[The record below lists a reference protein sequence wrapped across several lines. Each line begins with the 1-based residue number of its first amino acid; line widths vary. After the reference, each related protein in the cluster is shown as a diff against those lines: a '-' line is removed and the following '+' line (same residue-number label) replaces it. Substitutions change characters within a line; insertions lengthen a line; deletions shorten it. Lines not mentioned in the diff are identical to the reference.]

1 MEFLQM
7 SASFGRIILAHAL
20 TFSLNENLKSSRAF
34 VLFHEKICEIFH
46 FINFYEIAL
55 WNICSDFQPKLEFK
69 IQHCLWPFSML
80 KCVKITSFTSFYEIA
95 LWNSLKHQPNS
106 EGEFWHMLKLL
117 AQIGIKN

>member
-20 TFSLNENLKSSRAF
+20 TFSLNENLKFSRAF

-55 WNICSDFQPKLEFK
+55 WNS
-69 IQHCLWPFSML
+69 L
-80 KCVKITSFTSFYEIA
+80 KCR
-95 LWNSLKHQPNS
+95 PNS
-106 EGEFWHMLKLL
+106 EGEFQYMLGLS
-117 AQIGIKN
+117 AQIGI